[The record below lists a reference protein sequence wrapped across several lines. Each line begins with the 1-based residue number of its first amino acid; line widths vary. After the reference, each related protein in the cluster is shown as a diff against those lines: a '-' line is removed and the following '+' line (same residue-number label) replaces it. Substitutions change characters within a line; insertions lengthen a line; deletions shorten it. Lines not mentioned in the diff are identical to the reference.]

1 MVGDIFFNWL
11 REYNIADVEPFIEAL
26 DKTRR
31 QYYPDG
37 IDILKDAVSIPG
49 ISMTYVL
56 NKALRLRD
64 KNEPELYAP
73 GDPCTHK
80 CEKGCSKKQCK
91 ACKKIKKECK
101 ECSKNAAYE
110 LLKTGMVGGPSMV
123 FCRYAER
130 GVTGIRSHVHEKE
143 SKKKKKKNVKQY

>member
-1 MVGDIFFNWL
+1 
-11 REYNIADVEPFIEAL
+11 
-26 DKTRR
+26 
-31 QYYPDG
+31 
-37 IDILKDAVSIPG
+37 
-49 ISMTYVL
+49 MTYVL

-91 ACKKIKKECK
+91 ACKKVKKECK
-101 ECSKNAAYE
+101 ECSINAAYE
-110 LLKTGMVGGPSMV
+110 FLKTGMVGGPSMV

-130 GVTGIRSHVHEKE
+130 GVTGIRSDVHEKE
-143 SKKKKKKNVKQY
+143 SKKIKIKNKKCKTILGYDANALYLYCSGQKMH

>member
-1 MVGDIFFNWL
+1 MKNGAKWFDKKFIPYPHYMVFDSEAILKVINEVRTTDLTYKSRHIPADGYKKRGCVTMHDWL

-56 NKALRLRD
+56 TLV
-64 KNEPELYAP
+64 AP
-73 GDPCTHK
+73 GFF
-80 CEKGCSKKQCK
+80 
-91 ACKKIKKECK
+91 
-101 ECSKNAAYE
+101 
-110 LLKTGMVGGPSMV
+110 GMKPRGGGGAPPPP
-123 FCRYAER
+123 A
-130 GVTGIRSHVHEKE
+130 
-143 SKKKKKKNVKQY
+143 

>member
-1 MVGDIFFNWL
+1 MHDWL

-80 CEKGCSKKQCK
+80 CEKGCSKRQCK
-91 ACKKIKKECK
+91 ACKKVKKECK
-101 ECSKNAAYE
+101 ENV
-110 LLKTGMVGGPSMV
+110 LKMLPTS
-123 FCRYAER
+123 Y
-130 GVTGIRSHVHEKE
+130 
-143 SKKKKKKNVKQY
+143 